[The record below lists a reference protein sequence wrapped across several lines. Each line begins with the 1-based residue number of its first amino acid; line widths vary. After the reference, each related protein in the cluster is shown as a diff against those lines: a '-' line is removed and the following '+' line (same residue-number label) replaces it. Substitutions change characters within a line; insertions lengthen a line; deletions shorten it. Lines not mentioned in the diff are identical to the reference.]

1 MTGWPA
7 FNNWLAMADPMMPN
21 PMMPNPMMPTRT
33 IGDLVIL
40 DW

>member
-21 PMMPNPMMPTRT
+21 PMMPTRT